1 MPENPYQSPSPSIAA
16 ESPLADR
23 PSKFIRW
30 RVVPTSIFGIVG
42 CLALVLGAIGFCVD
56 IYRIFFAN
64 WFAEGT
70 QSSTFTYYPN
80 KVRMILQSF
89 EILTLGVFWL
99 VAAVVFWRNQVV
111 RGTLYF
117 LIGLIAMGGL
127 KLTGVL
133 LRSIGW

>member
-1 MPENPYQSPSPSIAA
+1 MRENPFQSPSPSATA

-23 PSKFIRW
+23 PSIFIRW
-30 RVVPTSIFGIVG
+30 RVVPTSILGIVG
-42 CLALVLGAIGFCVD
+42 SLALVLGAIGFCLD
-56 IYRIFFAN
+56 IYRIYFAN

-80 KVRMILQSF
+80 KVRMILQSL
-89 EILTLGVFWL
+89 EILTLGGFWL
-99 VAAVVFWRNQVV
+99 VAAVVFWRNQLA

-127 KLTGVL
+127 KITGAL

>member
-1 MPENPYQSPSPSIAA
+1 MASRPYIDLWDCGMFSIG
-16 ESPLADR
+16 PWCDR
-23 PSKFIRW
+23 ILRRHLPY
-30 RVVPTSIFGIVG
+30 
-42 CLALVLGAIGFCVD
+42 L
-56 IYRIFFAN
+56 FAN